1 MLVLAALLALAQ
13 SDTIV
18 TKSPA
23 ELRVRLPRVESRP
36 VLDGALD
43 DAVWR
48 EALTL
53 EDFVQFEP
61 RDRVPAS
68 RESVGYLAYDG
79 ENLYFAFRAWDDPG
93 DVRATIFPRERGGG
107 GDDQVELVL
116 DTFLDQRR
124 AYQFRVT
131 PHGIQ
136 WDAVKTEGS
145 DNDES
150 VDFVWRSAG
159 RLLDDGWSVEVAI
172 PFASLRFPRADTIAI
187 GFNIIRSFGRT
198 GEQASWAPR
207 LIGHPCDIC
216 QQGVLYGIAGIERGR
231 TLDFLPYISAA
242 QYGARAYGEDS
253 VLVDGA
259 WYDTEPPRD
268 FSVADPTAQVG
279 ADLRLSLTSALVLNA
294 TINPDFSQVEADEEQ
309 IRTNRRFALF
319 LDERRPFFLEGGD
332 IFRPAEGSGESI
344 GSVFYSRSIVDP
356 SAGARITGK
365 QGKYTIGALWARDA
379 TPAYFHYDGHESGD
393 VVAGIGRAAT
403 VGVARVRRDVLS
415 DSHVGLTAL
424 GRDAG
429 DSRSMLLGGDVL
441 LRAGAFSFSAEGG
454 ASDDRAPLRLV
465 EDTSMVGGV
474 PVVEVRPHEALDG
487 ERRTGSYYR
496 ASLEREGRA
505 LSWGVSS
512 TGATADFRNQLGEFE
527 RVGVQAHSAGLELTQ
542 YVNNDWLR
550 WVEEEIEARA
560 TTVYGG
566 ELLDYVVGSDVR
578 LSLQRQTEI
587 SAGPHFERVTI
598 AGIPLDMVG
607 AMIRGESA
615 AWKRLELEGFL
626 YIGGREIVDFDDP
639 RVGRGYTGNVS
650 VTVRPTARATVEA
663 RAQRSIH
670 YEGWGEPLVA
680 DAKIFRLRGT
690 YQFTRALGVRLLVE
704 HSDQFD
710 SGNDLTERREVELG
724 SSVLLSYELAP
735 ASFLYLGWNDAS
747 REFER
752 PVVERDRRMR
762 TGSQLFLKVSYLV
775 RM

>member
-1 MLVLAALLALAQ
+1 MLALAALLALVQ

-18 TKSPA
+18 TKSPE
-23 ELRVRLPRVESRP
+23 ELRVALPRVESRP

-43 DAVWR
+43 DPVWR
-48 EALTL
+48 DAARL

-79 ENLYFAFRAWDDPG
+79 EHLYFAFRAWDEAD

-107 GDDQVELVL
+107 GDDRVELVL

-159 RLLDDGWSVEVAI
+159 RVLDDGWSVEVAI
-172 PFASLRFPRADTIAI
+172 PFASLRFPRADTIAV
-187 GFNIIRSFGRT
+187 GFNVIRSFGRT
-198 GEQASWAPR
+198 GERASWAPR
-207 LIGHPCDIC
+207 RIGHPCDIC
-216 QQGVLYGIAGIERGR
+216 QQGVLTGISGIERGR
-231 TLDFLPYISAA
+231 TLDFLPYISAS
-242 QYGARAYGEDS
+242 QFGTRRFGEDS
-253 VLVDGA
+253 VFVDGA
-259 WYDTEPPRD
+259 WHRTEPPLG

-319 LDERRPFFLEGGD
+319 LPERRPFFLEGGD
-332 IFRPAEGSGESI
+332 TFRPAEGSGQSV
-344 GSVFYSRSIVDP
+344 GTVFYSRSIVDP

-365 QGKYTIGALWARDA
+365 QGRYTIGALWARDE
-379 TPAYFHYDGHESGD
+379 TPAYFHYDGYESGD
-393 VVAGIGRAAT
+393 VVAGIGRPAT
-403 VGVARVRRDVLS
+403 VGAARVRRDVLS
-415 DSHVGLTAL
+415 DSHLGLTVL

-429 DSRSMLLGGDVL
+429 ESRSTLLGGDVF
-441 LRAGAFSFSAEGG
+441 LRAGPFSFSAEGG
-454 ASDDRAPLRLV
+454 ASDDRAPLLLV
-465 EDTSMVGGV
+465 EETTIVDGA
-474 PVVEVRPHEALDG
+474 PVVERRPDDALDG
-487 ERRTGSYYR
+487 RRRTGAYYR
-496 ASLEREGRA
+496 ASLTREGRE
-505 LSWGVSS
+505 LSWGLST

-527 RVGVQAHSAGLELTQ
+527 RVGIQAHSADLELTQ

-550 WVEEEIEARA
+550 WVEEEVEART

-566 ELLDYVVGSDVR
+566 ELLDYVIGSDVR
-578 LSLQRQTEI
+578 LALQRQTEI
-587 SAGPHFERVTI
+587 SVGPHFERVTI
-598 AGIPLDMVG
+598 AGVPLDVAG
-607 AMIRGESA
+607 AMLRGGSA
-615 AWKRLELEGFL
+615 AWKHVELDGFL

-650 VTVRPTARATVEA
+650 LTIRPTSRATLEG

-670 YEGWGEPLVA
+670 YEGWGDAIVA

-710 SGNDLTERREVELG
+710 SDEDVTDRRDVELG
-724 SSVLLSYELAP
+724 SSILLSYELAP

-747 REFER
+747 REFDE
-752 PVVERDRRMR
+752 PVVTSSRRVR

>member
-1 MLVLAALLALAQ
+1 MLAAAALLALLQ
-13 SDTIV
+13 SDTVV
-18 TKSPA
+18 TKTPD
-23 ELRVRLPRVESRP
+23 ELRVPLPRVESRP
-36 VLDGALD
+36 VLDGSLD

-48 EALTL
+48 DAARL
-53 EDFVQFEP
+53 EHLVQFEP
-61 RDRVPAS
+61 RDQVPAS
-68 RESVGYLAYDG
+68 RESIGYVAHDG
-79 ENLYFAFRAWDDPG
+79 ENLYFAFRAWDAPE

-107 GDDQVELVL
+107 GDDHVELVL

-187 GFNIIRSFGRT
+187 GFNVIRTFGRT
-198 GEQASWAPR
+198 GERAAWAPR
-207 LIGHPCDIC
+207 RIGHPCDIC
-216 QQGVLYGIAGIERGR
+216 QQGVLAGIAGIDRGR
-231 TLDFLPYISAA
+231 TLDLLPYISAS
-242 QYGARAYGEDS
+242 QYGARRYGEDS
-253 VLVDGA
+253 VLVDGT
-259 WYDTEPPRD
+259 WHDTEPPLGY
-268 FSVADPTAQVG
+268 SVADPTAQVG

-309 IRTNRRFALF
+309 VRTNRRFALF
-319 LDERRPFFLEGGD
+319 LPERRPFFLEGGE
-332 IFRPAEGSGESI
+332 IFRPAEGSGQSV
-344 GSVFYSRSIVDP
+344 GTVFYSRSIVDP

-365 QGKYTIGALWARDA
+365 QGRYTIGALWARDA
-379 TPAYFHYDGHESGD
+379 TPAYFHYDGYESGD

-415 DSHVGLTAL
+415 DSYLGLTVL

-429 DSRSMLLGGDVL
+429 DSRSTLLGGDVL

-465 EDTSMVGGV
+465 EETTIVDGE
-474 PVVEVRPHEALDG
+474 PVTNVRPDDALDG
-487 ERRTGSYYR
+487 RRRTGSYYR
-496 ASLEREGRA
+496 ASLTRQGRS
-505 LSWGVSS
+505 LSWGLSS

-527 RVGVQAHSAGLELTQ
+527 RVGVQAHSADLELTQ

-550 WVEEEIEARA
+550 WIEEEVEART

-566 ELLDYVVGSDVR
+566 ELLDYVVGSSVR
-578 LSLQRQTEI
+578 LALQRQTDF

-598 AGIPLDMVG
+598 AGVPLDMVG
-607 AMIRGESA
+607 AMLEGESA
-615 AWKRLELEGFL
+615 AWKRVELRGFL

-639 RVGRGYTGNVS
+639 RVGRGYSGNVG
-650 VTVRPTARATVEA
+650 VIVRPTARTTLEG

-670 YEGWGEPLVA
+670 YERWGGPLVA
-680 DAKIFRLRGT
+680 DARILRLRGT
-690 YQFTRALGVRLLVE
+690 WQFTRALGVRVLVE

-710 SGNDLTERREVELG
+710 SDDDVTDRRDIELG
-724 SSVLLSYELAP
+724 SSVLLSWELAP

-747 REFER
+747 REFDE
-752 PVVERDRRMR
+752 PVVTRSRRLR
-762 TGSQLFLKVSYLV
+762 TGSQLFLKLSYLV